1 MAICVNYDY
10 IGSYKTCYQ
19 AMVQESN
26 QKAVVLYVDD
36 VQANLMLF
44 EASFGSLYHVILA
57 DSGKEA
63 LELLKE
69 KDIHV
74 LVSDQNMPGMT
85 GNELLEIVLKEF
97 PDVMRFM
104 ITAYTDYD
112 VVVEVI
118 NKGDPYGFFNKP
130 YNRDDVRKAIDRS
143 LEVRTL
149 RIRNREMLE
158 KLEKANEMMLG
169 LDRSKNN
176 FLISVTEEIRMP
188 INKIMTAV
196 HMIKDKIDSSEL
208 AELLNLLDVS
218 VRKLE
223 GFSDATKH
231 LVRLYDPGF
240 ILEKSSVS
248 LKEIIEVG
256 IIEKGNIITSK
267 NITVKFEE
275 ASGDCIVLGEYD
287 LLQSSFNSML
297 GFIIDHTES
306 GSVIHMGLSEPSK
319 GVVLKIWSDGS
330 KYSEKEKRD
339 LTSLSSFNE
348 AFIERDFRM
357 ELFLAGEILNAH
369 KGSLAFS
376 ERKRTTE
383 ISLFFTE

>member
-1 MAICVNYDY
+1 
-10 IGSYKTCYQ
+10 
-19 AMVQESN
+19 
-26 QKAVVLYVDD
+26 
-36 VQANLMLF
+36 
-44 EASFGSLYHVILA
+44 
-57 DSGKEA
+57 
-63 LELLKE
+63 
-69 KDIHV
+69 
-74 LVSDQNMPGMT
+74 
-85 GNELLEIVLKEF
+85 
-97 PDVMRFM
+97 
-104 ITAYTDYD
+104 
-112 VVVEVI
+112 
-118 NKGDPYGFFNKP
+118 
-130 YNRDDVRKAIDRS
+130 
-143 LEVRTL
+143 
-149 RIRNREMLE
+149 
-158 KLEKANEMMLG
+158 
-169 LDRSKNN
+169 
-176 FLISVTEEIRMP
+176 MP

-357 ELFLAGEILNAH
+357 ELFLAGEIMNAH